1 MGVLSSQIAQSIR
14 FLQADIW
21 RIRTSN
27 LSTQKSFW
35 IRQLRIILLAIRGFG
50 EDKCQLRASALTF
63 FSLLSVVPVVAMA
76 FGIAKGFGF
85 ERLLERQLVE
95 NLQGQQEVLEKII
108 AFANTLL
115 ANTRGGIIAGVGI
128 GVLFWT
134 VIKLLSN
141 IENSFNDIWGIKTPR
156 TMGRKFSDYLSMM
169 LVCPLLLIMA
179 SSVTVLITS
188 YVTLIVER
196 LSFLGPLAGAIIL
209 SLKILPYGVIWIVFT
224 FMYFF
229 MPNTKVTI
237 KSALLAG
244 IIAGTIFQILQW
256 GYITFQV
263 GATKYGA
270 IYGSFAALPLF
281 LVWLQLS
288 WLVVLFGAEVSFA
301 EQNVGTYE
309 FEPDSLKVSR
319 RFRSLLTLRI
329 THHCI
334 KKFQQGEKPP
344 RADEISDQLEIPI
357 RLVREILFELIE
369 AGILSEVK
377 LEDPETI
384 GFQPARTI
392 EKITVFGV
400 MDQLEQQGIDSIPI
414 AQSKDL
420 DKLKASLVRFHE
432 MLVKSPDNL
441 KLKDV

>member
-1 MGVLSSQIAQSIR
+1 MGVLSSQFAQSIR
-14 FLQADIW
+14 FLKTDIW
-21 RIRTSN
+21 RIRTSK

-63 FSLLSVVPVVAMA
+63 YSLLSVVPVVAMA

-95 NLQGQQEVLEKII
+95 NLQGQQEVLEQII
-108 AFANTLL
+108 GFANTLL
-115 ANTRGGIIAGVGI
+115 DNTRGGLIAGVGI
-128 GVLFWT
+128 AVLFWT
-134 VIKLLSN
+134 VIKLLGN
-141 IENSFNDIWGIKTPR
+141 IETSFNDIWGIKTPR
-156 TMGRKFSDYLSMM
+156 TLGRKFSDYLSVI
-169 LVCPLLLIMA
+169 LVCPFLLIMA
-179 SSVTVLITS
+179 SSVTVLITN
-188 YVTLIVER
+188 YVTLIVDS

-209 SLKILPYGVIWIVFT
+209 SLKILPYAVIWIVFT

-244 IIAGTIFQILQW
+244 IIAGTIFQLLQW

-263 GATKYGA
+263 GAAKYGA

-329 THHCI
+329 THFYV

-344 RADEISDQLEIPI
+344 TADEISDQLEIPI
-357 RLVREILFELIE
+357 RLVRQILFELIE

-377 LEDPETI
+377 LDDPEAI

-400 MDQLEQQGIDSIPI
+400 MDQLDQQGIDSIPI

-420 DKLKASLVRFHE
+420 DKLKASLVRLHE

>member
-1 MGVLSSQIAQSIR
+1 
-14 FLQADIW
+14 
-21 RIRTSN
+21 
-27 LSTQKSFW
+27 
-35 IRQLRIILLAIRGFG
+35 
-50 EDKCQLRASALTF
+50 
-63 FSLLSVVPVVAMA
+63 MA
-76 FGIAKGFGF
+76 FGVAKGFGF

-95 NLQGQQEVLEKII
+95 NLQGQEEVLEKII
-108 AFANTLL
+108 GLANSLL

-134 VIKLLSN
+134 VIKLLGN
-141 IENSFNDIWGIKTPR
+141 IESSFNDIWGIKTPR

-179 SSVTVLITS
+179 SSVTVLITN
-188 YVTLIVER
+188 YVTLIVDK
-196 LSFLGPLAGAIIL
+196 LSFLGSLAGGILL
-209 SLKILPYGVIWIVFT
+209 SLKILPYAVIWIVFT

-237 KSALLAG
+237 KSAFLAG
-244 IIAGTIFQILQW
+244 IIAGTIFQMLQW

-263 GATKYGA
+263 GAAKYGA

-281 LVWLQLS
+281 LIWLQLS

-329 THHCI
+329 SHLCV
-334 KKFQQGEKPP
+334 KKFQKGEKPP
-344 RADEISDQLEIPI
+344 KADEISDQLEIPI

-377 LEDPETI
+377 LDDPEAI

-400 MDQLEQQGIDSIPI
+400 MDQLDQQGIDSIPI
-414 AQSKDL
+414 SQSKDL
-420 DKLKASLVRFHE
+420 DKLKASLVRLHE
-432 MLVKSPDNL
+432 MLLKSPDNL